1 MEEKTGV
8 FLAFDIGTSSLRT
21 AVFDSTAQLLE
32 GTQSRKSYR
41 LLTDNEGRAELDPAD
56 MLAAAIECTQ
66 QTLVNCSSLYPGRKI
81 VAVGAS
87 SLWHSLLGLD
97 TTGEP
102 LTRVITWAD
111 SRGAHETAKL
121 REQLDAR
128 ATHQR
133 TGCMLH
139 ASFWPGKLL
148 ALGADRTLCERVAF
162 WVSPAEYIYR
172 EIAGINVCAPG
183 MASAT
188 GLYNAQ
194 TQTWDSQMR
203 EICDVAAEQLPRLDP
218 GPQRPDHTRLV
229 QHGLEDLTDARWY
242 AAIGDGAAS
251 NLGSGGDRPGVA
263 AINLG
268 TSGAVRLMESGE
280 NLDAPYGL
288 FGYRLDESRY
298 LVGGAVS
305 NLASLL
311 QWCWRELEIPDS
323 YDAFEDLLESRPA
336 PEHGLS
342 VLPFWLNE
350 RAPRWR
356 DDLTGGIFGLTQST
370 TSLDI
375 AQATL
380 ESAYHRLALI
390 VDALSK
396 TREVK
401 RIIVSGGLAT
411 RRSAMQ
417 RLCNVLGEPIEV
429 CSVSD
434 ASIRG
439 AVAYVLSREGV
450 VIDEPDVAFSL
461 TPDRQLKAEFA
472 SQRDRQVEFERKLF
486 GIEFE

>member
-1 MEEKTGV
+1 MANSALV
-8 FLAFDIGTSSLRT
+8 LAFDIGTSSLRT
-21 AVFDSTAQLLE
+21 AVFDASAQVLP
-32 GTQSRKSYR
+32 GTESRSSYE
-41 LLTDNEGRAELDPAD
+41 LITDAAGCAELDPAV
-56 MLAAAIECTQ
+56 MLAAALDCARN
-66 QTLVNCSSLYPGRKI
+66 TLKQFSSDNPGRTI
-81 VAVGAS
+81 TGVGAS

-97 TTGEP
+97 AKGQP
-102 LTRVITWAD
+102 LTNVVTWAD
-111 SRGAHETAKL
+111 ARGSNAV
-121 REQLDAR
+121 EQLRQQLDIHD
-128 ATHQR
+128 THQR

-148 ALGADRTLCERVAF
+148 ALKSDRGLSEQVVS
-162 WVSPAEYIYR
+162 WVSPAEFIFR
-172 EIAGINVCAPG
+172 ELAGIAVCAPG

-194 TQTWDSQMR
+194 SQQWDEAMR
-203 EICDVAAEQLPRLDP
+203 QVCGVDANQLPRLDA
-218 GPQRPDHTRLV
+218 GAQTPDHACLAR
-229 QHGLEDLTDARWY
+229 HGLSDLKDARWY

-268 TSGAVRLMESGE
+268 TSGAVRLLETGAEVS
-280 NLDAPYGL
+280 APYGL

-311 QWCWRELEIPDS
+311 QWCWRELDIPES
-323 YDAFEDLLESRPA
+323 YDEFEDLLAPRQR

-356 DDLTGGIFGLTQST
+356 DDLAGGIFGITQST

-390 VDALSK
+390 LDALNR
-396 TREVK
+396 TRQIK
-401 RIIVSGGLAT
+401 RIVVSGGLAT
-411 RRSAMQ
+411 RRTAMQ
-417 RLCNVLGEPIEV
+417 RLCNVLGEPMDV

-439 AVAYVLSREGV
+439 AAAYVLSREGV

-461 TPDRQLKAEFA
+461 TPDTELKSIFLEDRNRQLEL
-472 SQRDRQVEFERKLF
+472 ERRLF
-486 GIEFE
+486 GIEHD